1 MDKMLLD
8 SLICSFRN
16 LGRKKFRSILT
27 ISGISI
33 GVASVVLIGSIGAIG
48 KETINKELSSLGLG
62 SLTISTDS
70 KFTDIKMTEEDL
82 ESLREAGPVKE
93 AVPIVVQYT
102 NVKMRGLIANTVVW
116 GVDDT
121 EDQVISL
128 EQKYGR
134 MINKNDIAS
143 GSDVCVVD
151 YNTAQVFYKRDNIV
165 GKKLELMLGGQYVT
179 LEIVGVAASGGNI
192 LQTMVGDMIPSFI
205 YVPYTTVQRYMGDN
219 TFSQIAV
226 TLKDKEHIES
236 DSEYLTAFMNRKYNI
251 ERGFKTD
258 NISKQK
264 DTLNNMLNIITMVL
278 SSIAAV
284 SLVVAGLGI
293 MTIMIVSVN
302 ERTKEI
308 GIKKSIGATKG
319 IIMTEFLIE
328 AFTISLIGSIIGV
341 GTGMGLVWAG
351 CMFLSIPMTIDFQM
365 MIVSIVMSVAIGVI
379 FGVYPATLAAKLRP
393 VDAFRT
399 E

>member
-1 MDKMLLD
+1 MLLD

-365 MIVSIVMSVAIGVI
+365 MIVSIVMSVAISVI

>member
-1 MDKMLLD
+1 MLLD

-48 KETINKELSSLGLG
+48 KETINNELSSLGLG

>member
-1 MDKMLLD
+1 MLLD

-192 LQTMVGDMIPSFI
+192 LQTMVGEMCIRD
-205 YVPYTTVQRYMGDN
+205 RC
-219 TFSQIAV
+219 
-226 TLKDKEHIES
+226 
-236 DSEYLTAFMNRKYNI
+236 R
-251 ERGFKTD
+251 
-258 NISKQK
+258 
-264 DTLNNMLNIITMVL
+264 
-278 SSIAAV
+278 
-284 SLVVAGLGI
+284 
-293 MTIMIVSVN
+293 
-302 ERTKEI
+302 
-308 GIKKSIGATKG
+308 
-319 IIMTEFLIE
+319 
-328 AFTISLIGSIIGV
+328 
-341 GTGMGLVWAG
+341 
-351 CMFLSIPMTIDFQM
+351 
-365 MIVSIVMSVAIGVI
+365 
-379 FGVYPATLAAKLRP
+379 
-393 VDAFRT
+393 
-399 E
+399 